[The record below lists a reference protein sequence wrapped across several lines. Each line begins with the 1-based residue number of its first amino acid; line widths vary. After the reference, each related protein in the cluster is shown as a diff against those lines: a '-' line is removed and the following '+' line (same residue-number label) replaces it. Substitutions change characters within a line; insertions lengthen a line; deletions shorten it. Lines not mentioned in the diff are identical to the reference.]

1 MAAYPMPD
9 PRVGVE
15 VLPWVILAIQGA
27 KVYIIYLII
36 RRWPLSF
43 HLSLS
48 VSRLLPEILEVPAL
62 GKTLSVLLRPT
73 YKKPH
78 DNEEDKP
85 FP

>member
-36 RRWPLSF
+36 RRWPLLTGIDSF
-43 HLSLS
+43 FQASDIFLK
-48 VSRLLPEILEVPAL
+48 A
-62 GKTLSVLLRPT
+62 TL
-73 YKKPH
+73 
-78 DNEEDKP
+78 
-85 FP
+85 